1 MTRLFGYDYS
11 IHSISSTLPEHGRS
25 WLTRCKLSGL
35 HRSKLRRAMLLVNQN
50 RWGHVGGQEAEA
62 HTLETS
68 GTSKG
73 TGEQV

>member
-1 MTRLFGYDYS
+1 
-11 IHSISSTLPEHGRS
+11 
-25 WLTRCKLSGL
+25 
-35 HRSKLRRAMLLVNQN
+35 MLLVNQN